1 MIDELTAVSSVFGV
15 TIIGAVSFLWKLW
28 RSRTALGESN
38 IALQNRLDEA
48 QKSNRRLQKA
58 VDAHAM
64 QSRRLNATLPT
75 DIEGKHQLFH
85 ELMHLSDVA
94 QKVQPHGLDYRGPT
108 LSKEFCLTMA
118 NFIAKNH
125 LIGDERYSC
134 ALRSVTSELLDRVM
148 QSLLI
153 KLDREEGQDGI
164 DFSGDDILLIIR
176 EVNDLFDASCARR
189 VLEAIDCCLAA
200 KLIVAHTTDEKIGK
214 DAFDIEVAESNADV
228 QEALKVAGQVHAA
241 DPLPSWVYFPN
252 YAISSAIL
260 QKVAYGDG
268 TYLAYLKERGIDDFA
283 RDSGAVKLALKLWL
297 LGGGEGEGRHEAIGR
312 NPTFV
317 RTWYV
322 NIEQSGLSGQ
332 SLFAPHAPGEA

>member
-15 TIIGAVSFLWKLW
+15 TIIGAVSFFWKLW
-28 RSRTALGESN
+28 RSRRALGESN

-48 QKSNRRLQKA
+48 QTSKRRLQKA

-64 QSRRLNATLPT
+64 QSRRLNAALPS
-75 DIEGKHQLFH
+75 DVEGKHQLFH
-85 ELMHLSDVA
+85 ELLSLSDAA
-94 QKVQPHGLDYRGPT
+94 QKVKPHGEDYPGPT
-108 LSKEFCLTMA
+108 LSREFCLTMA

-125 LIGDERYSC
+125 LIGDERYTC
-134 ALRSVTSELLDRVM
+134 ALLSVTSELLDRVM

-153 KLDREEGQDGI
+153 KLDREESQDRI

-200 KLIVAHTTDEKIGK
+200 KLIVAQTTAEKIGK
-214 DAFDIEVAESNADV
+214 DAFDREIAESNADLN
-228 QEALKVAGQVHAA
+228 EALKVARNVHAA

-252 YAISSAIL
+252 SAISSAIL
-260 QKVAYGDG
+260 QKEAYGDG
-268 TYLAYLKERGIDDFA
+268 TYLAYLKERGIDDFV

-297 LGGGEGEGRHEAIGR
+297 LGGGEGEGRHETMGPD
-312 NPTFV
+312 PTFI
-317 RTWYV
+317 RTWHV
-322 NIEQSGLSGQ
+322 NIKQSGLSGQ
-332 SLFAPHAPGEA
+332 SLFAPHEA